1 MRVIRM
7 SNDNKNDISVRK
19 MEKVNYAAIDI
30 GSNAVRL
37 LIKSVNEDANDELF
51 TKVLLLRVPL
61 RLGEDAFTSREISEV
76 KAKKLL
82 RLIKAFRQL
91 MKIYDVVD
99 YRACATSAMRDA
111 RNSKEI
117 VSKIYKK
124 TGVRIEVIDGQEEA
138 RIVYDNHIENLLSR
152 EKNYIYVDV
161 GGGSTEISFIS
172 GGELR
177 SSKSYNV
184 GTVRMLKD
192 FVKEEDFN
200 ALRQDVEAIAKDYPD
215 LIIIGSGGNIN
226 KLFRLANVK
235 DKKAAILPVE
245 SLQRLNATLK
255 QYTPAERRKQFSLKP
270 DRAEVIVPA
279 AEIFLEVARHAQSKH
294 IWVPTIGLADGI
306 IDSLYTRRL
315 EKESKA

>member
-1 MRVIRM
+1 M
-7 SNDNKNDISVRK
+7 D
-19 MEKVNYAAIDI
+19 KVNYAAIDI

-61 RLGEDAFTSREISEV
+61 RLGDDAFSNGAISDS
-76 KAKKLL
+76 KARKLL
-82 RLIKAFRQL
+82 RLIKAFRHL

-111 RNSKEI
+111 KNSDDI
-117 VSKIYKK
+117 TSRIYRK
-124 TGVRIEVIDGQEEA
+124 TGIRIEVIGGQEEA

-172 GGELR
+172 KGELKT
-177 SSKSYNV
+177 SKSYNV
-184 GTVRMLKD
+184 GTVRMLKGS
-192 FVKEEDFN
+192 VKEEDYN
-200 ALRQDVEAIAKDYPD
+200 ALRQDIEAIAKDYQD
-215 LIIIGSGGNIN
+215 LILIGSGGNIN
-226 KLFRLANVK
+226 KLFRLAEDK
-235 DKKAAILPVE
+235 DKKASILPVE
-245 SLQRLNATLK
+245 SLNKLCASLK
-255 QYTPAERRKQFSLKP
+255 QYTPEERRKSFKLKP

-279 AEIFLEVARHAQSKH
+279 ADIYLEVARCAQSQI

-306 IDSLYTRRL
+306 IDSLYAKRL
-315 EKESKA
+315 ERK